1 MMKSCAFACFAA
13 ASTLKRSACSSNSPS
28 TYNKRRGEERKEDKK
43 EGKRKDGRK
52 NGREG
57 G

>member
-1 MMKSCAFACFAA
+1 M
-13 ASTLKRSACSSNSPS
+13 RSLALLLLQLSNAVPARL
-28 TYNKRRGEERKEDKK
+28 THRQPTTKGEERKEDKK